1 MSKSLWYGLVLGFV
15 SFIPLTA
22 GAQLGRERTNR
33 LDGPTAVQPVAFA
46 YEEYTYR
53 PGTRRETKGWEIVVR
68 EGRET
73 LARLRCG
80 GLTTHIATESEA
92 RRVAQATCR
101 RARIKHSYYHLSGA
115 GLLVSTGLETPC
127 VQVIHRDR
135 GLSADAAKQLTRRLI
150 KAFKRHCARAP
161 EASRPGG
168 SGPGSESSDSAR

>member
-1 MSKSLWYGLVLGFV
+1 MSKSLWYGFVLGFV
-15 SFIPLTA
+15 TFIPLTA

-33 LDGPTAVQPVAFA
+33 LDGPTAVQPVGLA

-53 PGTRRETKGWEIVVR
+53 PGTPRETKGWEFVVR

-80 GLTTHIATESEA
+80 QNKHIASESEA

-127 VQVIHRDR
+127 RQVIHRDR
-135 GLSADAAKQLTRRLI
+135 GLSADAAKQLTTRLI
-150 KAFKRHCARAP
+150 RAFKRHCARAP

-168 SGPGSESSDSAR
+168 SGPGSESSDSPR